1 MKALD
6 RFRAGV
12 SGMAGGCRGWR
23 AAAAAFALLLTMG
36 MRPAAAQVAPAADAG
51 GAHLSVGGAISGY
64 VLGYGNVKLYGPS
77 VFVDIDTLRHFGVE
91 AEVRLLPYHAQEG
104 ILQTVYKEE
113 HATTYMGGVRYFRT
127 YGRLQPYVKG
137 LVGLGQFTYPY
148 KYATDNDLVVA
159 PGAGMDYKLTNR
171 IKVRGNFE
179 YQLWPQFLYGQ
190 MESYGVDVGVR
201 VKIF

>member
-36 MRPAAAQVAPAADAG
+36 MRPAAAQGAPAADAG

-77 VFVDIDTLRHFGVE
+77 VFVDIDTLRHLVFAPV
-91 AEVRLLPYHAQEG
+91 QE
-104 ILQTVYKEE
+104 
-113 HATTYMGGVRYFRT
+113 
-127 YGRLQPYVKG
+127 
-137 LVGLGQFTYPY
+137 QFT
-148 KYATDNDLVVA
+148 ADIGVDA
-159 PGAGMDYKLTNR
+159 PGQPLYVGGGHDRIGHKAAGD
-171 IKVRGNFE
+171 
-179 YQLWPQFLYGQ
+179 Q
-190 MESYGVDVGVR
+190 
-201 VKIF
+201 